1 MIVQQRNG
9 PLDEFLLFAELW
21 LTESRKEVMQF
32 VHAEA
37 LNDVLKKN
45 SVEGKTKI
53 WKKKQLNVSN
63 HLGTYLTVFK
73 LSTTNLQ

>member
-37 LNDVLKKN
+37 LNDVLKN
-45 SVEGKTKI
+45 SVEGNSKDLEKKTAECIKPFGD
-53 WKKKQLNVSN
+53 LLDS
-63 HLGTYLTVFK
+63 
-73 LSTTNLQ
+73 LQALYY